1 MGLKIQDRPF
11 MLPPDVLFFRG
22 KLREFF
28 MRLTLTV
35 AIAALSLSI
44 QPSFAQK
51 PAASPDHRAAA
62 EQRRAERL
70 KQNECAIKA
79 KAAKVLPSDR
89 AAFVSNC
96 AETK

>member
-1 MGLKIQDRPF
+1 
-11 MLPPDVLFFRG
+11 MLSPDVLLFPG
-22 KLREFF
+22 KLTFKGVS
-28 MRLTLTV
+28 MRLTLAV
-35 AIAALSLSI
+35 AIATLSLSV

-79 KAAKVLPSDR
+79 KAAKVLPSER

>member
-1 MGLKIQDRPF
+1 
-11 MLPPDVLFFRG
+11 MLSPDVLFFRG

-28 MRLTLTV
+28 MRLALTV

-51 PAASPDHRAAA
+51 PAANPDHRVAS

-79 KAAKVLPSDR
+79 KAAKVLASDR

-96 AETK
+96 AGTK

>member
-1 MGLKIQDRPF
+1 
-11 MLPPDVLFFRG
+11 
-22 KLREFF
+22 
-28 MRLTLTV
+28 MRLTLAV
-35 AIAALSLSI
+35 AITALSLSI
-44 QPSFAQK
+44 LPPSFAQK
-51 PAASPDHRAAA
+51 PAAGPDHRAAA

-96 AETK
+96 VETK

>member
-1 MGLKIQDRPF
+1 MASPG
-11 MLPPDVLFFRG
+11 VLFFRG
-22 KLREFF
+22 KLTFKGVI
-28 MRLTLTV
+28 MRLTLAV
-35 AIAALSLSI
+35 AIAVLSLSS

-79 KAAKVLPSDR
+79 KAAKVPPSDR
-89 AAFVSNC
+89 AAFVTNC

>member
-1 MGLKIQDRPF
+1 
-11 MLPPDVLFFRG
+11 
-22 KLREFF
+22 
-28 MRLTLTV
+28 MRLALVV
-35 AIAALSLSI
+35 AIAVLSLSI
-44 QPSFAQK
+44 QPSSAQK
-51 PAASPDHRAAA
+51 VGAGLDHRAAA